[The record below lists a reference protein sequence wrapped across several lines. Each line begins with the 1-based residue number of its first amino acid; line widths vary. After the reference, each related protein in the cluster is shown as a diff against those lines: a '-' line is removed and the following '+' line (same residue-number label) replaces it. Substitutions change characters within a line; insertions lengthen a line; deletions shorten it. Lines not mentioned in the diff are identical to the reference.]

1 MSTHVALHSMAL
13 SFVVTWKCCAWE
25 LAASV
30 AFAGP
35 KGRTGADKKRPAQ
48 WGIAKEVGV
57 PSVERDGFVKLQ
69 LFHKPTELGH
79 KQLSYTSKVQS

>member
-1 MSTHVALHSMAL
+1 MPGSLQLQWPLLALKEGL
-13 SFVVTWKCCAWE
+13 V
-25 LAASV
+25 LI
-30 AFAGP
+30 
-35 KGRTGADKKRPAQ
+35 KKRPAQ